1 MKMTKTRKVLSVLAS
16 LALLGGAIP
25 AAAAPMNGMETF
37 RSAYFAKEKAER
49 DAQVRVILY
58 GPSFRADTEFAAALH
73 SNGSFLA
80 KGTITWMHT
89 DLSSGETNRVGFPA
103 FIEYEPDKLL
113 SLYGYRNG
121 SWSREDFMGAPLWIL
136 EALTADDLNL
146 LAQNAAAVQSV
157 AMLDSLPGQQSMRVT
172 LDGAKMAELMRKCA
186 DAHGGTEEQMQ
197 YAEYLARA
205 LEKTAPTVAWVVD
218 EQTRETVTAY
228 VDFTRVMQQY
238 AQALWEG
245 SYQGEVS
252 LSEDSKAFL
261 NAVGYYC
268 NLQVYFTQIA
278 KDVENP
284 VMRPE
289 TKAAPVTNNILAD
302 LQHEAVASSQG
313 K

>member
-1 MKMTKTRKVLSVLAS
+1 MTKTRKVLSVLAS
-16 LALLGGAIP
+16 LALLGGAMP
-25 AAAAPMNGMETF
+25 ATAAPMSGMETF
-37 RSAYFAKEKAER
+37 RSAYFAKEKTER

-58 GPSFRADTEFAAALH
+58 GPSLRADTEFAAVLH
-73 SNGSFLA
+73 ANGSFLA
-80 KGTITWMHT
+80 KGTINWMHT
-89 DLSSGETNRVGFPA
+89 DLSTGKTSHVSFPA
-103 FIEYEPDKLL
+103 FIESGTDKI

-121 SWSREDFMGAPLWIL
+121 SWSREDFLGAPLWIL
-136 EALTADDLNL
+136 KMLATDDLKL
-146 LAQNAAAVQSV
+146 LAHNTDAVQSV

-172 LDGAKMAELMRKCA
+172 LDGAKMAEMMRECA
-186 DAHGGTEEQMQ
+186 DAQEGTEEQKQ

-218 EQTRETVTAY
+218 EQTKETLTAY
-228 VDFTRVMQQY
+228 VDLTKVMQQY
-238 AQALWEG
+238 AQALLEG
-245 SYQGEVS
+245 SYQGEVT
-252 LSEDSKAFL
+252 LSDDNKAFL

-268 NLQVYFTQIA
+268 NLQVYFTQMT

-289 TKAAPVTNNILAD
+289 TKAAPVTNNILSD

>member
-1 MKMTKTRKVLSVLAS
+1 MTKTRKFLSVLAS
-16 LALLGGAIP
+16 LALLAGAAP
-25 AAAAPMNGMETF
+25 AAAAPMSGMETF

-58 GPSFRADTEFAAALH
+58 GPSFRADTEFAVALH

-80 KGTITWMHT
+80 KGAINWMHT
-89 DLSSGETNRVGFPA
+89 DLSTGETSRVSFPA
-103 FIEYEPDKLL
+103 FIEAGKDKL

-121 SWSREDFMGAPLWIL
+121 SWSREDFLGAPLWIL
-136 EALTADDLNL
+136 EALTTDDLNL

-157 AMLDSLPGQQSMRVT
+157 AMLDSLPWQQSMRVT

-186 DAHGGTEEQMQ
+186 DVHGGTEEQKQ
-197 YAEYLARA
+197 YAEYLALA

-218 EQTRETVTAY
+218 AQTRETITAY
-228 VDFTRVMQQY
+228 VDFTKVMQQY
-238 AQALWEG
+238 AQALLEG

-268 NLQVYFTQIA
+268 NLQVYFTQMT

-289 TKAAPVTNNILAD
+289 TKAAPVTNDILAD